1 MEENP
6 VKQDLF
12 LKPKDAGFRLIG
24 KGGENMRNNI
34 LVNVLLSIIT
44 VLAVSVL
51 YLLYQNRMAE
61 DMIRELNQNYEGL
74 AAEVAVCEG
83 KKE

>member
-1 MEENP
+1 
-6 VKQDLF
+6 
-12 LKPKDAGFRLIG
+12 
-24 KGGENMRNNI
+24 MRNNI

-44 VLAVSVL
+44 VLTVSVL

-61 DMIRELNQNYEGL
+61 DMIRELNQNYEEL
-74 AAEVAVCEG
+74 AAEIGVCVG

>member
-1 MEENP
+1 
-6 VKQDLF
+6 
-12 LKPKDAGFRLIG
+12 
-24 KGGENMRNNI
+24 MRNNI

-61 DMIRELNQNYEGL
+61 DMIRELNQNYEEL
-74 AAEVAVCEG
+74 AAEFAVCEA

>member
-1 MEENP
+1 
-6 VKQDLF
+6 
-12 LKPKDAGFRLIG
+12 
-24 KGGENMRNNI
+24 MRNNI

-61 DMIRELNQNYEGL
+61 DMIRELNQNYEEL
-74 AAEVAVCEG
+74 AAEIAVCEA
-83 KKE
+83 KKSDRSACKNKNKSQKP

>member
-1 MEENP
+1 
-6 VKQDLF
+6 
-12 LKPKDAGFRLIG
+12 
-24 KGGENMRNNI
+24 MRNNI

-61 DMIRELNQNYEGL
+61 DMIRELNRDYEEL
-74 AAEVAVCEG
+74 AAEIAVCEA